1 MDGGAV
7 SARVLPMASRR
18 SASDR
23 GPAMFNA
30 RIWAN
35 AAAIA
40 KPGSIDERRAARRM
54 FDGLYALLGRG

>member
-1 MDGGAV
+1 M

-18 SASDR
+18 PGADR
-23 GPAMFNA
+23 GRAMFNA

-35 AAAIA
+35 AAAMA

-54 FDGLYALLGRG
+54 FDGLYAVLGREGPIA